1 MTREDLTAGE
11 TDLESTP
18 ASDHAITIALAAL
31 QAIPGAGPLAAL
43 LEEYIPRKKQLRLV
57 QFVQELG
64 DRFTAEQERI
74 DREFVRTEEF
84 EGMAE
89 QVMDRVQD
97 RKNQEKLR
105 YWAAL
110 LIGVARTDR
119 PARSDRERMID
130 TLDVV
135 RLSHLE
141 LLHIVATTSKGRP
154 DLYMGG
160 VSDTLQWKMP
170 GVPLD
175 DIRRDWN
182 DLAREDLVQ
191 AYPAGMMTAEG
202 AGNLTVRLTPY
213 GRQFIRLLELEYE
226 TWRRRS

>member
-110 LIGVARTDR
+110 
-119 PARSDRERMID
+119 PSME
-130 TLDVV
+130 
-135 RLSHLE
+135 
-141 LLHIVATTSKGRP
+141 GRICC
-154 DLYMGG
+154 L
-160 VSDTLQWKMP
+160 
-170 GVPLD
+170 
-175 DIRRDWN
+175 R
-182 DLAREDLVQ
+182 
-191 AYPAGMMTAEG
+191 
-202 AGNLTVRLTPY
+202 
-213 GRQFIRLLELEYE
+213 
-226 TWRRRS
+226 